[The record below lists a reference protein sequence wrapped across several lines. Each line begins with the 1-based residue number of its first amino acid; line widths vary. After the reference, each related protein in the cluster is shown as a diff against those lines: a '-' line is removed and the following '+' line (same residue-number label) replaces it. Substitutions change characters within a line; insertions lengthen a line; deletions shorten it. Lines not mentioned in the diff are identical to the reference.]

1 VSPITASQSLAL
13 AKKHLACAQSSWNP
27 PEWLELAACGL
38 YALEAAAVA
47 AALHLG
53 YAMKKTHGSKA
64 DVVRELAAREGLPD
78 VSSLMHDLNEVRK
91 SEAYGDV
98 ASPPTLDPED
108 TVREVEEYVVAVDA
122 LFAE

>member
-1 VSPITASQSLAL
+1 
-13 AKKHLACAQSSWNP
+13 
-27 PEWLELAACGL
+27 
-38 YALEAAAVA
+38 
-47 AALHLG
+47 
-53 YAMKKTHGSKA
+53 MKKTHGSKA